1 MAYFAMPYRI
11 LFHDTMAYGSQHH
24 MVNLKLQN
32 MARETVLF
40 NSQVDGQEAW
50 REQLADIV
58 ILTREAY
65 SLNLAP
71 AGLGEKVAVLMT
83 YEEPSRSTVR
93 LCFRIV
99 RADGEPVSCGYQ
111 TMILAHRITHEL
123 VPPPPLLAQY
133 LDRDRADNLLETV
146 GEPTFVERL
155 RSGGAAIKSLIPDEL
170 RDLGRRVANSG
181 PTDGYPRIVA
191 APRAAAGAG
200 TPIS

>member
-32 MARETVLF
+32 VARETVLF
-40 NSQVDGQEAW
+40 DSRLEGREAW
-50 REQLADIV
+50 QEELADIL

-71 AGLGEKVAVLMT
+71 AALGEKVAVLMT

-111 TMILAHRITHEL
+111 TMIMADRVTQEL
-123 VPPPPLLAQY
+123 VPAPRLLTQY
-133 LDRDRADNLLETV
+133 LDADRADNLI
-146 GEPTFVERL
+146 EPLTDPSFAERL
-155 RSGGAAIKSLIPDEL
+155 KTGGAAVKTLLGEEIRE
-170 RDLGRRVANSG
+170 LGRRVANAG
-181 PTDGYPRIVA
+181 PEDGFPRIVGAPVA
-191 APRAAAGAG
+191 AAVAGAG
-200 TPIS
+200 GP